1 MNAQTV
7 FARLLLFLLV
17 CVHER
22 SIAASTP
29 SGREGNTQSCP
40 SGFQPD
46 GEEGCRAEAG
56 TNSHIVNLDP
66 YALEDFVLK
75 HQVVMVS
82 FCTADDGKCRL
93 LGPEMARAASEA
105 GSTHTGAK
113 FVNVD
118 VAKHSQARVIY
129 GITAVPTLRFFISG
143 RMQDEDYTGRRLA
156 DDLLQ
161 AARERDQKTR
171 TQEPAHDEASPVV
184 ELSAAALQ
192 KITHTDNDINLYV
205 LFYTSTCAALSL
217 ELEAVARTFKA
228 HKNITVAKLD
238 VLQYPAAF
246 QPYVSYGTPL
256 MVGGKIHIHVH
267 VTCTCVHIHMHV
279 CMHAHMHIRICM
291 YVYTHTHIHTH
302 MHTHMHTHTHTHR
315 CFMGKRIPFS
325 ASSQRK

>member
-1 MNAQTV
+1 MVGTV
-7 FARLLLFLLV
+7 
-17 CVHER
+17 
-22 SIAASTP
+22 
-29 SGREGNTQSCP
+29 
-40 SGFQPD
+40 
-46 GEEGCRAEAG
+46 
-56 TNSHIVNLDP
+56 VNLDP

-93 LGPEMARAASEA
+93 LGPEMSRAASEA
-105 GSTHTGAK
+105 GSTHSAAK

-129 GITAVPTLRFFISG
+129 GITTVPTLRFFIDG
-143 RMQDEDYTGRRLA
+143 RMQDEDFTGRRLA
-156 DDLLQ
+156 PDLLQ

-171 TQEPAHDEASPVV
+171 THEPAHDQASQVV

-192 KITHTDNDINLYV
+192 KITHTDNDMNLYV
-205 LFYTSTCAALSL
+205 LFYTSTCPALSL

-256 MVGGKIHIHVH
+256 MVKLHFTCACAHVFVYIHIYAYAYAYPYLH
-267 VTCTCVHIHMHV
+267 
-279 CMHAHMHIRICM
+279 CM
-291 YVYTHTHIHTH
+291 YLHICICK
-302 MHTHMHTHTHTHR
+302 HTHTHR